1 MRLSCPSTVIDDLR
15 DRIRGI
21 EAYRPRAGERDTIS
35 TGFPA
40 LNRLLAGGGLPRGT
54 LAEWTGDAD
63 GSGAVTL
70 ALAITGHLLRGEGTL
85 VVIDERG
92 DFYPVGA
99 AQLAIPLDRTAVV
112 RPDSA
117 KSALWAWEQ
126 SLRCPGVAVT
136 FGKID
141 PRNDRALRRLQMAAE
156 TGGGLGFLVPP
167 PGSPGT
173 PWAATR
179 IQVEAVSGAPHA
191 EREGYDL
198 GRRLSVRV
206 IRGQAGGREAAT
218 ELELS
223 HEASAVSAAA
233 ELAGAMALRRPA
245 VG

>member
-1 MRLSCPSTVIDDLR
+1 MRLSCPSAVIDDLR

-21 EAYRPRAGERDTIS
+21 EAYRPRAGERDTVS

-40 LNRLLAGGGLPRGT
+40 LNRLLPGGGLPRGT

-70 ALAITGHLLRGEGTL
+70 ALAVAGHLLRGEGTL
-85 VVIDERG
+85 VVIDEGG

-173 PWAATR
+173 PWATTR
-179 IQVEAVSGAPHA
+179 IKVEPARAPHA
-191 EREGYDL
+191 EREGYYL
-198 GRRLSVRV
+198 GRRLRVRV
-206 IRGQAGGREAAT
+206 VRGQAGGREAAV

-233 ELAGAMALRRPA
+233 ELAGAMASRRPA

>member
-1 MRLSCPSTVIDDLR
+1 MHPSRSSTVIDDLR

-21 EAYRPRAGERDTIS
+21 EAYRPHAGHRDTIS
-35 TGFPA
+35 TEFPA
-40 LNRLLAGGGLPRGT
+40 LNRLLPGGGLPRGT
-54 LAEWTGDAD
+54 LVEWMGDAD
-63 GSGAVTL
+63 GSGAITL
-70 ALAITGHLLRGEGTL
+70 ALAVTGHLLRGEGTL
-85 VVIDERG
+85 VVIDEGG

-179 IQVEAVSGAPHA
+179 IKVEPVPRTS
-191 EREGYDL
+191 REDL
-198 GRRLSVRV
+198 SRQLRVRV
-206 IRGQAGGREAAT
+206 IRGQAEGREAAV
-218 ELELS
+218 ELELG

>member
-40 LNRLLAGGGLPRGT
+40 LNRLLPGGGLPRGT

-70 ALAITGHLLRGEGTL
+70 ALAVAGHLLRGEGTL
-85 VVIDERG
+85 VVIDEGG

-112 RPDSA
+112 RPDSP
-117 KSALWAWEQ
+117 KSALWVWEQ

-141 PRNDRALRRLQMAAE
+141 TRNDRALRRLQMAAE

-179 IQVEAVSGAPHA
+179 IQVEPGAPRA
-191 EREGYDL
+191 ERGGHDL
-198 GRRLSVRV
+198 GRRLRVRV
-206 IRGQAGGREAAT
+206 VRGQAGAREAAA
-218 ELELS
+218 ELELG
-223 HEASAVSAAA
+223 HEASAVSAAT
-233 ELAGAMALRRPA
+233 ELAGAMAVRRPA

>member
-40 LNRLLAGGGLPRGT
+40 LNRLLPGGGLPRGT

-70 ALAITGHLLRGEGTL
+70 ALAVAGHLLRGEGTL
-85 VVIDERG
+85 VVIDEGG

-112 RPDSA
+112 RPDSP
-117 KSALWAWEQ
+117 KSALWVWEQ

-141 PRNDRALRRLQMAAE
+141 TRNDRALRRLQMAAE

-179 IQVEAVSGAPHA
+179 IQVEPGAPHA
-191 EREGYDL
+191 ERGGYDL
-198 GRRLSVRV
+198 GRRLRV
-206 IRGQAGGREAAT
+206 WVVRGQAGGREVAA
-218 ELELS
+218 ELELG

-233 ELAGAMALRRPA
+233 ELAGPMAVRRPA

>member
-1 MRLSCPSTVIDDLR
+1 MHPSRSSTVIDDLR

-21 EAYRPRAGERDTIS
+21 EAYRPHAGQRDTVS

-40 LNRLLAGGGLPRGT
+40 LNRLLVSGGLPRGT

-70 ALAITGHLLRGEGTL
+70 ALAVAGHLLRGDGTL
-85 VVIDERG
+85 VVIDEGG

-112 RPDSA
+112 RPDSP
-117 KSALWAWEQ
+117 KSALWVWEQ

-141 PRNDRALRRLQMAAE
+141 TRNDRALRRLQMAAE
-156 TGGGLGFLVPP
+156 SGGGLGFLVPP

-179 IQVEAVSGAPHA
+179 IQVEPGAPHA

-198 GRRLSVRV
+198 GRRLRVRV
-206 IRGQAGGREAAT
+206 VRGQAGAREAAA
-218 ELELS
+218 ELELG
-223 HEASAVSAAA
+223 HEASAVSAAT
-233 ELAGAMALRRPA
+233 ELAGPMAVRRPA